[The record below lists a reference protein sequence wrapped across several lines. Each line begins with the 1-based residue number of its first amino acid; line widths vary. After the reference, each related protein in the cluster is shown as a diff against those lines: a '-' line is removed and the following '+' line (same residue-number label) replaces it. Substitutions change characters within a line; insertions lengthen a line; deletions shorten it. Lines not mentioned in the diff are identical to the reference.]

1 MAAHWADDFCKA
13 IWGCLTTEQRAEILH
28 SRQYD
33 GCELRRIGIDR
44 AIELC
49 EVQGLSK
56 LVAKNEPRH

>member
-33 GCELRRIGIDR
+33 GCELRHVGINR
-44 AIELC
+44 AIEIVTGELFA
-49 EVQGLSK
+49 ER
-56 LVAKNEPRH
+56 AKNEPHH

>member
-33 GCELRRIGIDR
+33 GCDLRRIGISR
-44 AIELC
+44 AIEIL
-49 EVQGLSK
+49 EGQLFAER
-56 LVAKNEPRH
+56 AKNEPRH